1 MVDFLVKH
9 NGRNI
14 DTIRTWHIVKT
25 SFLQSCLAAFFFY
38 VLWICLAMCLF
49 YLKRVFCVHFLW
61 RGSFFSLFAVSV
73 VSDRQSMYGALRDL
87 VPFVQYKKREKHPW
101 RSVNFS
107 KVAFH
112 GCFSCFLNS
121 TNGTKSRNAPHIGR
135 RIQNPAKHLRL
146 GILWKKLPAKIFDRV
161 LYMPLYGGFEA
172 SSVWSSVYRIKLGLC
187 SNLFWRGYF
196 VCIAR

>member
-1 MVDFLVKH
+1 MRRATWSRAVCVVDFLVKH

-87 VPFVQYKKREKHPW
+87 VPFVQYKKSEKHPW
-101 RSVNFS
+101 RSFTL
-107 KVAFH
+107 KVTLLH
-112 GCFSCFLNS
+112 GCFSRFSSC
-121 TNGTKSRNAPHIGR
+121 TNGTKSRKAS
-135 RIQNPAKHLRL
+135 RIQTVYLLHSFLF
-146 GILWKKLPAKIFDRV
+146 I
-161 LYMPLYGGFEA
+161 
-172 SSVWSSVYRIKLGLC
+172 SVNHVSVMC
-187 SNLFWRGYF
+187 QS
-196 VCIAR
+196 